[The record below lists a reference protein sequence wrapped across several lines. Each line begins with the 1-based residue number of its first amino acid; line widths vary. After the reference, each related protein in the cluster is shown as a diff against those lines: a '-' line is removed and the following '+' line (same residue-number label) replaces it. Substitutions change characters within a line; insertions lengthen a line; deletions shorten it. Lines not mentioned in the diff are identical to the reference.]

1 MDLINRL
8 IICIAVRKSHPR
20 SSSFISLWTH
30 TSAPFPSFSFLQE
43 RRTSTPHTVQWKV
56 SHAFS
61 TITVQCFHYST
72 IHEHEGNPKLS
83 TWVSAGFLW
92 VSWTVSC
99 PLAAI
104 HAETQDW
111 VHTHPE
117 ALAESSSTKTQMWL
131 FSRDG
136 GCSVY
141 TDLIQ
146 QSSFYSHCYTAATS
160 IHYCSTVWVF
170 WKRSLMVTKVI
181 CLIKNSNFV
190 IIFTI
195 LKKTSVFIFILV
207 MQSWIFS
214 IITPVFGHMDL
225 LKSL

>member
-20 SSSFISLWTH
+20 SSSFISLWTQ

-43 RRTSTPHTVQWKV
+43 KKDFNPTYSTMKSFT
-56 SHAFS
+56 
-61 TITVQCFHYST
+61 CFFHHHRSVLHYST
-72 IHEHEGNPKLS
+72 IHEHEGNPKLA

-117 ALAESSSTKTQMWL
+117 APAESSSTRAQMWL

-146 QSSFYSHCYTAATS
+146 QCSFYSHCYTAATS
-160 IHYCSTVWVF
+160 IHYCSTVWGF
-170 WKRSLMVTKVI
+170 WKGSLMVTKVI
-181 CLIKNSNFV
+181 CFYQK
-190 IIFTI
+190 
-195 LKKTSVFIFILV
+195 
-207 MQSWIFS
+207 
-214 IITPVFGHMDL
+214 
-225 LKSL
+225 